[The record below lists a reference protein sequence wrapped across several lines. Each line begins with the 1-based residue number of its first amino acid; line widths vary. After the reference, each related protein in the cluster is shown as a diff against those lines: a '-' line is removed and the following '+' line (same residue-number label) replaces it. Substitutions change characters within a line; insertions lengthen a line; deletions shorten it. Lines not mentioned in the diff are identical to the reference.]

1 MTIVPSCVLYG
12 GWGSCAPR
20 ESVVLRC
27 RERLLTSLITGVVC
41 LSAALA
47 QGALVN
53 LQAYIVFSLFQSD
66 GSTALPDGSIVQ
78 IIGSTDGTLDPMLEL
93 GNTGEYIA
101 TTTGDDV
108 IIGTIVVDSTI
119 LGINGTFYTGGFYYD
134 NTVVDYMYIRFF
146 DTTVYPIEGTY
157 DWGQS
162 PIFDVDGLDDGVMF
176 FMDFGGSYTAVSNDT
191 FVTIPEPSTAS
202 LLLLFAGLLCGVRAG
217 MMRGPQDKENS
228 AVEGING

>member
-1 MTIVPSCVLYG
+1 M
-12 GWGSCAPR
+12 
-20 ESVVLRC
+20 LRS
-27 RERLLTSLITGVVC
+27 RKKMLASLIAGAVVC
-41 LSAALA
+41 LSATLA

-53 LQAYIVFSLFQSD
+53 LQAYVVFSLFQSD
-66 GSTALPDGSIVQ
+66 GTTALPEGSIIQ
-78 IIGSTDGTLDPMLEL
+78 ILGSTDGSIDPMQEY
-93 GNTGEYIA
+93 GTTDYIA
-101 TTTGDDV
+101 QPTGDDV

-119 LGINGTFYTGGFYYD
+119 LGIDGTFYTGAFYYD

-146 DTTVYPIEGTY
+146 DTTVSPIVGTY

-176 FMDFGGSYTAVSNDT
+176 FMDFGGSYTASSNDT
-191 FVTIPEPSTAS
+191 FVAIPEPSTAS

-228 AVEGING
+228 VIEGISG